1 MRNFM
6 LTLLMLVGMTAFA
19 QESEPKVLNW
29 ETPTVKVDNTT
40 YTLVFVDDWGN
51 AEIKFTRFNDNDQV
65 VERGRLLNNQPHGK
79 WMSYDPQNGDVM
91 ATAYYHRG
99 ERQKLV
105 AKGVDGKKYTVVYK
119 DKSIFTDSPRIAY
132 VQITGF

>member
-19 QESEPKVLNW
+19 QESEPKVLDWDNPIV
-29 ETPTVKVDNTT
+29 TVDNTT
-40 YTLVFVDDWGN
+40 YELVSVDDWGN
-51 AEIKFTRFNDNDQV
+51 AEIRFTRFNDNKQV
-65 VERGRLLNNQPHGK
+65 VESGGLLNNQPHGK
-79 WMSYDPQNGDVM
+79 WRSYDPQNGNVL
-91 ATAYYHRG
+91 ATAYYYRG

-105 AKGVDGKKYTVVYK
+105 ATAHDGRKYTVVYK
-119 DKSIFTDSPRIAY
+119 DKSAFTDSPRIAY

>member
-6 LTLLMLVGMTAFA
+6 LTLLMLVGMTTFA
-19 QESEPKVLNW
+19 QETEPKVLDW
-29 ETPTVKVDNTT
+29 DTPTVTVDNTT
-40 YTLVFVDDWGN
+40 YTLVNVDDWGN

-79 WMSYDPQNGDVM
+79 WKSYDPNNGEVM

-99 ERQKLV
+99 ERQKLE
-105 AKGVDGKKYTVVYK
+105 AWSDGKKYTVVYK